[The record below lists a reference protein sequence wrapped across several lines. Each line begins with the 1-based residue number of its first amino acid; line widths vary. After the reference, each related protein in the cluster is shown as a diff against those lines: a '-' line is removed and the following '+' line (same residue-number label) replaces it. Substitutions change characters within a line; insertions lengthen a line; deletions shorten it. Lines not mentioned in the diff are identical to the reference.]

1 MPLVITKLVHHLP
14 SGLPFPPSPT
24 VRHSRKELKDAEKQR
39 RANLTPL
46 KDEDKA
52 KRLVRKLARLG
63 AVQPIVEPVAAFPD
77 AIDYDD
83 DDIPGD
89 NLFNDDEID
98 DISDRSFFV

>member
-1 MPLVITKLVHHLP
+1 
-14 SGLPFPPSPT
+14 
-24 VRHSRKELKDAEKQR
+24 LKDAEKQR
-39 RANLTPL
+39 RANLTPHEL

-52 KRLVRKLARLG
+52 KRLARKLAKLG
-63 AVQPIVEPVAAFPD
+63 AIQPIVEPVAAFPD

-98 DISDRSFFV
+98 DISDRSFDV